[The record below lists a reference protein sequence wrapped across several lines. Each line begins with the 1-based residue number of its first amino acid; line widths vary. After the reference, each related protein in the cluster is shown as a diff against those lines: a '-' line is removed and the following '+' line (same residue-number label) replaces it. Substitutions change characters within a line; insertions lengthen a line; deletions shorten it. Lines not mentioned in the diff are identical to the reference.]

1 MLKAVVRRND
11 FATAEAP
18 NGAMLLL
25 FASEVCCAVVVRRWT
40 VVLVYA
46 RGTYALSKSTN
57 ACCRHG
63 KKKVSVIPNLLHEGH
78 SWRVMYCKSKVMN
91 K

>member
-1 MLKAVVRRND
+1 MYRRERRRLYGGWGMLKAVVRRSD

-18 NGAMLLL
+18 DGAMLLL
-25 FASEVCCAVVVRRWT
+25 FASEVCCAVVVLRRT

-46 RGTYALSKSTN
+46 RGTYDL
-57 ACCRHG
+57 
-63 KKKVSVIPNLLHEGH
+63 
-78 SWRVMYCKSKVMN
+78 N

>member
-1 MLKAVVRRND
+1 MLMAVVRRND

-18 NGAMLLL
+18 DGAMLLL

-46 RGTYALSKSTN
+46 RGTYALSK
-57 ACCRHG
+57 
-63 KKKVSVIPNLLHEGH
+63 
-78 SWRVMYCKSKVMN
+78 
-91 K
+91 